1 MAELTLP
8 RPVFNW
14 NWRRDLTYFFV
25 TMTEILWLVPLIE
38 LLSFDPPP
46 ELYPQDLS
54 SVFALVGA
62 NVLGALALRRYLTYR
77 RMTTRE
83 QFPYLI
89 LGTMVGIVLT
99 LAIFPVLTDVSESP
113 DFNLIHAFTEFVGP
127 YYPYGIIFTPFVI
140 LLWVRGY
147 YIGRGFLTHVA
158 VGTQM
163 RLGILV
169 FFLLGILGNAELRD
183 TMLTLL
189 PVFFAS
195 ALMSTAL
202 ARSATLQIQEE
213 IRQSRFGLS
222 WLGFISLVVFLL
234 TMGGFFMALLLSG
247 VDRGK
252 VVDVMELIGVGI
264 ITLLFIVLT
273 PVFWVGEKI
282 VSAIQDIA
290 SERGAEV
297 TREGGPRESVPA
309 KDVDRLEYGETLEA
323 ILEFVS
329 DTFVIITVVTFVGI
343 ALYFWI
349 SAFLTREDFMI
360 GDDEHESLD
369 NREIIG
375 GLRKALSNQF
385 KKLGDAL
392 NMVRQFGIGR
402 GLVGILTIRFA
413 YARMER
419 EAKRRGYPRDKART
433 PYEFRPEAAKAFP
446 GGEAYIRTITEAY
459 VAIRYGELPE
469 SSDKLEAVRSALDR
483 LLEIPEPTA

>member
-1 MAELTLP
+1 MAEQTH
-8 RPVFNW
+8 PVFNW
-14 NWRRDLTYFFV
+14 NWRRDLNYFFV

-46 ELYPQDLS
+46 ELYPQELS

-62 NVLGALALRRYLTYR
+62 NVLGALALRRYLIYR

-89 LGTMVGIVLT
+89 LGTIVGIVLT
-99 LAIFPVLTDVSESP
+99 LAIFPVLTGVSESP
-113 DFNLIHAFTEFVGP
+113 DFNLVHAYTDFVGP
-127 YYPYGIIFTPFVI
+127 YYPYGVIFTPFII

-158 VGTQM
+158 IGTQM

-189 PVFFAS
+189 PLFFAS

-202 ARSATLQIQEE
+202 ARSATLQIQDEV
-213 IRQSRFGLS
+213 RQSRFGLS
-222 WLGFISLVVFLL
+222 WLGFISVVVFLL
-234 TMGGFFMALLLSG
+234 TIGGFFMALLLSG
-247 VDRGK
+247 VDQGK

-273 PVFWVGEKI
+273 PVFWVGEQI
-282 VSAIQDIA
+282 VTAIQNIA
-290 SERGAEV
+290 SERGV
-297 TREGGPRESVPA
+297 TSDLDTTPRESVAA
-309 KDVDRLEYGETLEA
+309 KDVDRIEYAETLEA
-323 ILEFVS
+323 ILEFVTES
-329 DTFVIITVVTFVGI
+329 LIIVTVVSIVGI
-343 ALYFWI
+343 VLFFWI
-349 SAFLTREDFMI
+349 LTFLTREDFTI
-360 GDDEHESLD
+360 GDDEHESID
-369 NREIIG
+369 SREIIG

-419 EAKRRGYPRDKART
+419 EAKRRGYPRDKAKT

-446 GGEAYIRTITEAY
+446 GGESYIRTITEAY

-469 SSDKLEAVRSALDR
+469 RSDKLEAVRTALDQ
-483 LLEIPEPTA
+483 LLQIPEPTV